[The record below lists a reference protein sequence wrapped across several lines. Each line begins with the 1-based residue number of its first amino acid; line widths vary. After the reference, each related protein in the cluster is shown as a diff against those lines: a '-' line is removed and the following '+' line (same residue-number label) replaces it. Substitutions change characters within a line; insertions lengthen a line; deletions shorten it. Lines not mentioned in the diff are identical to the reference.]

1 MNEKIKKFLGINLR
15 TDVSFK
21 YLFTRNEKENRN
33 LLKSMLEDYL
43 HRDIDTIMIMSEE
56 LKVNGNYGIQQVFDI
71 LVQFDDRNKVDIEM
85 QLLNNKDSLESR
97 MSYYI
102 AKLEGSQLES
112 GQDYRESGQV
122 FLLLFLDH
130 LRYEDDLLVHR
141 FTFRTESG
149 LPFEFKK
156 PYQTIITVELP
167 KVKYKM
173 HMTDEEIWAYML
185 KCSGTGDEDLAD
197 SIEKLMESRKEAFM
211 VVECADRIS
220 QNDREWLEEF
230 NRQRERLLLNTI
242 RKERQAEVDA
252 LIRADIEQEVKEQLM
267 ATIRKEV
274 VETIRKEIVEEV
286 SETIRKEVVEE
297 VSETIRKEVAEE
309 IKA

>member
-1 MNEKIKKFLGINLR
+1 
-15 TDVSFK
+15 
-21 YLFTRNEKENRN
+21 
-33 LLKSMLEDYL
+33 
-43 HRDIDTIMIMSEE
+43 
-56 LKVNGNYGIQQVFDI
+56 
-71 LVQFDDRNKVDIEM
+71 
-85 QLLNNKDSLESR
+85 
-97 MSYYI
+97 
-102 AKLEGSQLES
+102 
-112 GQDYRESGQV
+112 
-122 FLLLFLDH
+122 
-130 LRYEDDLLVHR
+130 VHR

-252 LIRADIEQEVKEQLM
+252 LIRADIEKEVKEQLM
-267 ATIRKEV
+267 VAIRKEV
-274 VETIRKEIVEEV
+274 V
-286 SETIRKEVVEE
+286 ETIRKEVVEE
-297 VSETIRKEVAEE
+297 VSEKTKAKTIEDMILKLSKNLSFDE
-309 IKA
+309 ISSMLGYDLDYVKSIVQSNT